1 MADGSPDRARL
12 RAIAAGIERDYPLR
26 CRRTLLS
33 LHDLDPDQLQAQWQ
47 LEPGHLAL
55 VRGGFPAGMGGI
67 HQRLRLLRVDA
78 DNQEVASLAL
88 PLGRVDV
95 QGVARFLVEGGPGVL
110 YQAELGLASP
120 DGGWLL
126 LARSN
131 VATVPPRPRELTP
144 PVTWAGQARGGM
156 AGMQATSPAP
166 PPETVPA
173 PGPDRP
179 PDIVPATVLETL
191 LPATREEPGSV
202 PDRTLADSAAPL
214 VPAFPPPRSPSAS
227 AGPSTGTDAS
237 AGPGVGAG
245 ANAGP
250 STGASAATGA
260 GGAGIYL
267 ADLSQRSEII
277 PLIIARQEP
286 PPGRA
291 QGGSDKSPVRE
302 RNGWRVREHYGS
314 SFGRAGGW
322 PAGESQHSP
331 VGATEDLALG
341 TARGD
346 GAGQPRRGANGFGG
360 DPCSEL
366 ARGCAG
372 SRSAGSPSSW
382 AWSFPRLPLRRSPG
396 NRP

>member
-1 MADGSPDRARL
+1 MADGSADRARL

-33 LHDLDPDQLQAQWQ
+33 LHDLDPDLLQAQWQ

-88 PLGRVDV
+88 PPGRVDV

-131 VATVPPRPRELTP
+131 VATVPPRPGELTP
-144 PVTWAGQARGGM
+144 SVTWVGQARGGM
-156 AGMQATSPAP
+156 AVMKATLP
-166 PPETVPA
+166 PPPTETVPA
-173 PGPDRP
+173 PGPDTP
-179 PDIVPATVLETL
+179 PEIAPATVLDIL

-202 PDRTLADSAAPL
+202 PDRTLADSGAPL
-214 VPAFPPPRSPSAS
+214 VPAFPPPRPPSAS
-227 AGPSTGTDAS
+227 AGT
-237 AGPGVGAG
+237 GAG
-245 ANAGP
+245 ANARP
-250 STGASAATGA
+250 SAGASAETGA
-260 GGAGIYL
+260 GGAGIHL
-267 ADLSQRSEII
+267 ADPSPTSEII
-277 PLIIARQEP
+277 PLIIARQVP
-286 PPGRA
+286 PPGRE
-291 QGGSDKSPVRE
+291 QGGADKLPVRE

-314 SFGRAGGW
+314 SFGRAEGW
-322 PAGESQHSP
+322 PAGESQRSP
-331 VGATEDLALG
+331 VGETQGLALG
-341 TARGD
+341 TASGD
-346 GAGQPRRGANGFGG
+346 GAGQPVRGANGFGR
-360 DPCSEL
+360 DPCSDL
-366 ARGCAG
+366 ARGLDG

-382 AWSFPRLPLRRSPG
+382 VWSFPRLPLRRSPG